1 MKLDILKTIQ
11 KYEFIYFVQ
20 LGQGSVNLT
29 FQEKDIFI
37 WSFVKNE
44 NKKERKNRKVSVYNV
59 QS

>member
-29 FQEKDIFI
+29 EMTEV
-37 WSFVKNE
+37 VKCL
-44 NKKERKNRKVSVYNV
+44 K
-59 QS
+59 

>member
-29 FQEKDIFI
+29 YKEKEIFI

-44 NKKERKNRKVSVYNV
+44 NKKERKIGK
-59 QS
+59 

>member
-29 FQEKDIFI
+29 RGYLN
-37 WSFVKNE
+37 FVSQIIAEHWTKSKRVLNC
-44 NKKERKNRKVSVYNV
+44 
-59 QS
+59 